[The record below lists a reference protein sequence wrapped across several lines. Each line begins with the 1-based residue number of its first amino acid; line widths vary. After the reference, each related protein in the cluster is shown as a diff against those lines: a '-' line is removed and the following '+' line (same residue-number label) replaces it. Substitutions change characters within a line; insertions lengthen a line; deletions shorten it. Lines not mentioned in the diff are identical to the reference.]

1 MCVLKNFGKSLLI
14 ALILV
19 GCGGSGGDTST
30 ADDVDPVTVEV
41 DDNSVADQS
50 SVEVQID
57 PPVQSPDVQDEV
69 EQSDNPGTD
78 QSTDTEPAGDT
89 LADTSDDSAAQD
101 SDSVSA
107 IDEPASVLLVPNGQL
122 DPTGAP
128 LLVPLPVPE
137 LVDIPAGCF
146 DMGSPLDEPQRD
158 STEGPQ
164 FNVCFNDFRLGSHEI
179 TFTEYDAFALATG
192 RALPDSDITGRDDR
206 PVINVS
212 WDDANDY
219 TSWLSVQTGRNFRLP
234 TEAEWEY
241 AARAGSQTPFHT
253 GQTITSDQAN
263 FTDTVPY
270 NGSVVAG
277 AVQQTLPVGSFSP
290 NAFGLYD
297 MHGNVVE
304 WTCSRLA
311 GDYRSPDV
319 PQRCDSSSDT
329 RRVVRGGSW
338 ITIAKDVRSAKRSSV
353 FKVFG
358 NRARGFRV
366 QEQ

>member
-1 MCVLKNFGKSLLI
+1 MCGLKNFGKSLLV
-14 ALILV
+14 ASMLV
-19 GCGGSGGDTST
+19 GYGGSGGGTST
-30 ADDVDPVTVEV
+30 VDDVDPVTVEV

-57 PPVQSPDVQDEV
+57 RPVQSPDVQSEV
-69 EQSDNPGTD
+69 DQSDSPTD
-78 QSTDTEPAGDT
+78 QSTDAEPAGDT
-89 LADTSDDSAAQD
+89 VADTSDDSASQD
-101 SDSVSA
+101 SITDSVSS
-107 IDEPASVLLVPNGQL
+107 IDESASVLLVPNGQL

-137 LVDIPAGCF
+137 MVNIPAGCF

-219 TSWLSVQTGRNFRLP
+219 SSWLSVQTGRNFRLP

-241 AARAGSQTPFHT
+241 AA
-253 GQTITSDQAN
+253 
-263 FTDTVPY
+263 
-270 NGSVVAG
+270 
-277 AVQQTLPVGSFSP
+277 
-290 NAFGLYD
+290 
-297 MHGNVVE
+297 
-304 WTCSRLA
+304 
-311 GDYRSPDV
+311 
-319 PQRCDSSSDT
+319 
-329 RRVVRGGSW
+329 
-338 ITIAKDVRSAKRSSV
+338 
-353 FKVFG
+353 
-358 NRARGFRV
+358 
-366 QEQ
+366 